1 MQLRSVRT
9 ATSPPPVPT
18 PAIPLTLAAVALG
31 AILAMAPIAA
41 QAETLSERFETVVE
55 VDPASS
61 VAVRNTNGNVSVTI
75 WDRDQV
81 EIVAEKR
88 ARSGDRQAAAEA
100 LEEIRIDIERSPGRL
115 AIETELPRSSNG
127 VLAWLLG
134 RHVDASVSYEIRV
147 PRTAPLEVVTVN
159 GRVSSSGPSGEQRL
173 RTTNGRIEVGAA
185 GGDVDARTT
194 NGSIDVA
201 LDSRLERSDVELS
214 TTNGSITLRLP
225 DDLRG
230 RLEARTVNGRIS
242 TELPVTL
249 ESSRSRR
256 RLDGDLNG
264 GGANRI
270 GLRTVNGS
278 ISVLELAG

>member
-9 ATSPPPVPT
+9 AVPM
-18 PAIPLTLAAVALG
+18 PLVYALLVAAALAAMLLV
-31 AILAMAPIAA
+31 APIAA
-41 QAETLSERFETVVE
+41 SAETLTERFETVVE
-55 VDPASS
+55 VDPDSS
-61 VAVRNTNGNVSVTI
+61 IAVRNTNGNVSVTT

-88 ARSGDRQAAAEA
+88 ARSADRRAAAEA
-100 LEEIRIDIERSPGRL
+100 LEEIRIEIERSPGRL
-115 AIETELPRSSNG
+115 AIETELPRRSDG
-127 VLAWLLG
+127 VLSWLLG
-134 RHVDASVSYEIRV
+134 RDVDASVSYEIRV
-147 PRTAPLEVVTVN
+147 PETARLEVVTVN
-159 GRVSSSGPSGEQRL
+159 GRVSSTGPYDEQRL

-201 LDSRLERSDVELS
+201 LDTRLARSDVELS

-230 RLEARTVNGRIS
+230 RLEARTVNGRIRS
-242 TELPVTL
+242 ELPITV
-249 ESSRSRR
+249 EGHSRR

-278 ISVLELAG
+278 ISVLEIAG